1 MNEAQLVALAEM
13 LRNQPDG
20 VLQSQSNQSVRRLR
34 AADAVHAIVERG
46 SRASLSANAD
56 ASGNMGGVGAD
67 GRASGVM
74 TPLPVR
80 EVRLKDHALRLVKLP
95 LYACLHADV
104 QLHERVHAR
113 NLFDVCVRAQVVY
126 LTWQKINTCP
136 TRNVV
141 VAGKE
146 RDGGGS
152 GVSWSAGCRTTGNGW
167 ARPRACRWPPIERQ
181 RA

>member
-80 EVRLKDHALRLVKLP
+80 EVRL
-95 LYACLHADV
+95 
-104 QLHERVHAR
+104 
-113 NLFDVCVRAQVVY
+113 
-126 LTWQKINTCP
+126 
-136 TRNVV
+136 
-141 VAGKE
+141 
-146 RDGGGS
+146 
-152 GVSWSAGCRTTGNGW
+152 RTTLCVYSS
-167 ARPRACRWPPIERQ
+167 ATVCLSPRRSPPALTRPCTQPL
-181 RA
+181 